1 MAPHYSILA
10 WKIPWT
16 DQPSRIQFMGS
27 QRIRHNW
34 SDWAQILY
42 LLLNKQWEE
51 EEIKREIK
59 KKKSW
64 DKSKCRNNIPK
75 LMECSKS
82 NSKNEF
88 CSDKYAHQEKNKE
101 LGNS

>member
-59 KKKSW
+59 KKNLETNQNVEITYQNSW
-64 DKSKCRNNIPK
+64 NAAKATLKMNFVVINMHIK
-75 LMECSKS
+75 KKI
-82 NSKNEF
+82 KN
-88 CSDKYAHQEKNKE
+88 
-101 LGNS
+101 